1 MEVRSFDY
9 DLPSELIAQEPVPER
24 DAARLL
30 FLDRFT
36 GAFVHASIAA
46 LPGLLT
52 RGDVL
57 VVNDTRVFPARLLGR
72 RIPGGGSVECL
83 LIGRLDA
90 ERWEA
95 LMHPGQKLRVGA
107 RVAFQNLCGEVLER
121 RFHGRRVLRLW
132 TEDGSSIADVVDATG
147 H

>member
-1 MEVRSFDY
+1 LR
-9 DLPSELIAQEPVPER
+9 PSDRTAQAPAPDR

-30 FLDRFT
+30 FLDRFA

-57 VVNDTRVFPARLLGR
+57 VVNNTRVFPARLLGR

-107 RVAFQNLCGEVLER
+107 RVAFQNLRGEVL
-121 RFHGRRVLRLW
+121 
-132 TEDGSSIADVVDATG
+132 
-147 H
+147 